1 MLVIEM
7 KKSTHDEPAAELA
20 RCWPSS
26 RFPRASQA
34 AAEANCAGNNA
45 SCPTGIHCWSP
56 PAPPLPPTPTLP
68 RHTHSVIFSLNP
80 SQSHYIVPLE
90 FQRDARITVSTLGE
104 AWHCQPM
111 STISDA
117 FTSVFKVTLSDAI

>member
-1 MLVIEM
+1 MLALVAIPT
-7 KKSTHDEPAAELA
+7 SVAGGGRGQLRWQQRELPHGHTLLVSA
-20 RCWPSS
+20 R
-26 RFPRASQA
+26 
-34 AAEANCAGNNA
+34 
-45 SCPTGIHCWSP
+45 
-56 PAPPLPPTPTLP
+56 PPLPTHPILP
-68 RHTHSVIFSLNP
+68 RHTHSIIFSLNP
-80 SQSHYIVPLE
+80 SQSHHIVPLE